1 MSLIFF
7 FIVLTLGM
15 ILLVVLKIPLEK
27 IFKNSKGFVY
37 RAVLLISKFLQG
49 WELIVK
55 DRGAFN
61 KLLLLALG
69 NVVLNVVIIYI
80 QFVSI
85 GKVSNILDITLY
97 TCISG
102 LTLFV
107 SITPGSLGIRE
118 GVLLITSQSLGL
130 SENEIVKLALLDRGI
145 MFVLL
150 LICMILIYIFVKRF
164 NLREL
169 FFGKEKDI

>member
-1 MSLIFF
+1 
-7 FIVLTLGM
+7 M
-15 ILLVVLKIPLEK
+15 ILLIVLRVPFEK
-27 IFKNSKGFVY
+27 IFKKSKGIVHTV
-37 RAVLLISKFLQG
+37 VLLISKLLHG

-55 DRGAFN
+55 DREAFS

-69 NVVLNVVIIYI
+69 NVVLNVLIIWI

-118 GVLLITSQSLGL
+118 GVLLITSKSLGL
-130 SENEIVKLALLDRGI
+130 SEDEIVKLALLDRGI

-150 LICMILIYIFVKRF
+150 SICMILIYIFVKRF
-164 NLREL
+164 NLREV
-169 FFGKEKDI
+169 FFWKR